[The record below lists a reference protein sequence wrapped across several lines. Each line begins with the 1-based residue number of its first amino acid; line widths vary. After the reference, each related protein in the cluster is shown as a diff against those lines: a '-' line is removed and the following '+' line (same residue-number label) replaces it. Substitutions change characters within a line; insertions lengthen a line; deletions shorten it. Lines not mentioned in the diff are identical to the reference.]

1 MPQTYEAIATTTLG
15 SNQSTITFTSIPQT
29 YTDLVCVCVGY
40 GAGGGGSILVKVNS
54 NTSSIYNTNY
64 VYTDGTTAVTSA
76 KTGDNGNGLY
86 MGRLMTSTTD
96 MGGAYFHIMNY
107 TSTSTF
113 KTMIGQS
120 VASAPIT
127 WYSIGNARTTTAVT
141 RLDLTVE
148 SGYPFASGFQAT
160 IYGIKAA

>member
-1 MPQTYEAIATTTLG
+1 MAQTYEAIATTTLS
-15 SNQSTITFTSIPQT
+15 SNQATISFTSIPQT

-40 GAGGGGSILVKVNS
+40 GAGGGGSIIVKVNNDSS
-54 NTSSIYNTNY
+54 NIYNTNY
-64 VYTDGTTAVTSA
+64 VYTDGTSAVTSA
-76 KTGDNGNGLY
+76 KTGNVTNGCY
-86 MGRLMTSTTD
+86 MGRIMISTTD
-96 MGGAYFHIMNY
+96 MGGGYFHIMNY

-120 VASAPIT
+120 VAAAPIT
-127 WYSIGNARTTTAVT
+127 WFAIGNARTTTAVT

>member
-15 SNQSTITFTSIPQT
+15 TNQATISFTSIPQT

-40 GAGGGGSILVKVNS
+40 GAGGGGSIVVKINLNS
-54 NTSSIYNTNY
+54 GSIYNTNY
-64 VYTDGTTAVTSA
+64 VYTDGTTVTSG
-76 KTGDNGNGLY
+76 KTGDLTTGCF

-96 MGGAYFHIMNY
+96 MGGGYFHIMNY
-107 TSTSTF
+107 TSSSTF
-113 KTMIGQS
+113 KTMIGQN

-148 SGYPFASGFQAT
+148 SSASFASGFQAT
-160 IYGIKAA
+160 IYGIKSA